1 MAYGW
6 WGRRR
11 RWRRWRTRR
20 RPWRTRRRRRRR
32 APRRFRPRRRV
43 RRRRGRW
50 RRRYRKWRRRR
61 GRRTHRKKIII
72 KQWQP
77 NFIRRCYIIGYL
89 PLIFCGENT
98 TAQNFATHSDD
109 MIAKGPWGGGMT
121 TTKFTLRILYDEFTR
136 FMNFW
141 TVSNEDLDLCRYVG
155 CKLIFFK
162 HPTVDFIVRINTQP
176 PFLDTNLTAAQIHP
190 GIMMLS
196 KKHILI
202 PSLKTRPS
210 RKHRVV
216 VRVGPPR
223 LFQDKWYP
231 QSDLC
236 DTVLLSVFATACD
249 LQYPFG
255 SPLTDNPCVN
265 FQILGHQYKN
275 HLSISSTNDTS
286 NKQHY
291 DDNLFNQTALYNTF
305 QTIAQL
311 KDTGQ
316 TITDH
321 TNQPNMW
328 SKVQNT
334 VALSASGTNAL
345 QSKDTWYKGNT
356 YNENIKTLAEKTRA
370 RFKAATIAALPN
382 YPTIMSTDLYEYHS
396 GIYSSIFLAAG
407 RSYFETTGAY
417 TDVIYNPFTD
427 KGTGNMVWIDYLTKS
442 DSIYTKNKSKCE
454 IFDLPLWAAF
464 TGYAEFCSKFTGDT
478 AIHLTARIVVRC
490 PYTEPM
496 LIDHS
501 DPNRGFVPYSFNFGE
516 GKMPGGSSK
525 VPIRMR
531 AKWYVNMF
539 HQQEFMEAIVESGP
553 FAYKGDIKSAVLSM
567 KYRFHWKWGGN
578 PISKQVVR
586 NPCSNSTSSAGHRG
600 PRSVQAVDPKYV
612 TPEVTWHAW
621 DIRRGLFGKAGIKRM
636 QQESDAL
643 YIPPGPLKRPR
654 RDTNA
659 QDPEEQNESSRFRVQ
674 QRLPWVHSSQETES
688 SQEEIQAEGSVQDQL
703 LLQLREQRVLRLQL
717 QQLATQ
723 VLKVQ
728 AGQGLH
734 PLLSSQA

>member
-1 MAYGW
+1 MAWGF

-11 RWRRWRTRR
+11 RWRRWRARR
-20 RPWRTRRRRRRR
+20 KRWRPRRRRRRR
-32 APRRFRPRRRV
+32 PARRFRARRRV
-43 RRRRGRW
+43 RRRGGRW
-50 RRRYRKWRRRR
+50 RRRYRKWRRGRR
-61 GRRTHRKKIII
+61 RRTHRKKIVI

-98 TAQNFATHSDD
+98 TAQNYATHSDD
-109 MIAKGPWGGGMT
+109 MISKGPYGGGMT
-121 TTKFTLRILYDEFTR
+121 TTKFSLRILYDEFTR

-162 HPTVDFIVRINTQP
+162 HPTVDFIVQINTQP
-176 PFLDTNLTAAQIHP
+176 PFLDTHLTAASIHP

-196 KKHILI
+196 KRHILI

-216 VRVGPPR
+216 VRVGAPR

-236 DTVLLSVFATACD
+236 DTVLLSIFATACD

-265 FQILGHQYKN
+265 FQILGPQYKK
-275 HLSISSTNDTS
+275 HLSISSTMDTV
-286 NKQHY
+286 NKNHY
-291 DDNLFNQTALYNTF
+291 EDNLFNQVALYNTF

-311 KDTGQ
+311 KETGQ
-316 TITDH
+316 TANVTA
-321 TNQPNMW
+321 NWNA
-328 SKVQNT
+328 VQNIT
-334 VALSASGTNAL
+334 PLNSEGSNATE
-345 QSKDTWYKGNT
+345 SRDTWYKGNT
-356 YNENIKTLAEKTRA
+356 YNHKIKELAEITRK
-370 RFKAATIAALPN
+370 RFKAATQAALPN
-382 YPTIMSTDLYEYHS
+382 YPTIMTTDLYEYHS
-396 GIYSSIFLAAG
+396 GIYSSIFLSAG

-417 TDVIYNPFTD
+417 SDIIYNPFTD
-427 KGTGNMVWIDYLTKS
+427 KGTGNIIWIDYLTKE
-442 DSIYTKNKSKCE
+442 DTIFVKNKSKCE
-454 IFDLPLWAAF
+454 ITDMPLWAAC
-464 TGYAEFCSKFTGDT
+464 TGYTEFCAKYTGDS
-478 AIHLTARIVVRC
+478 AIIYNARVLIRC

-501 DPNRGFVPYSFNFGE
+501 DPNKGFVPYSFNFGN
-516 GKMPGGSSK
+516 GKMPGGSSN

-539 HQQEFMEAIVESGP
+539 HQKEVLEALVQSGP
-553 FAYKGDIKSAVLSM
+553 FGYKGDIKSAVLSM

-586 NPCSNSTSSAGHRG
+586 NPCSNSSSSAAHRG

-612 TPEVTWHAW
+612 TPEVTWHSW

-659 QDPEEQNESSRFRVQ
+659 QDPEEQNESSSFRVQ
-674 QRLPWVHSSQETES
+674 QRLPWVHSSQETQS
-688 SQEEIQAEGSVQDQL
+688 SQEETQAQGSVQDQL

-728 AGQGLH
+728 AGHGLH

>member
-1 MAYGW
+1 
-6 WGRRR
+6 
-11 RWRRWRTRR
+11 
-20 RPWRTRRRRRRR
+20 
-32 APRRFRPRRRV
+32 
-43 RRRRGRW
+43 
-50 RRRYRKWRRRR
+50 
-61 GRRTHRKKIII
+61 
-72 KQWQP
+72 
-77 NFIRRCYIIGYL
+77 
-89 PLIFCGENT
+89 
-98 TAQNFATHSDD
+98 
-109 MIAKGPWGGGMT
+109 MT

-196 KKHILI
+196 KRHILI

-265 FQILGHQYKN
+265 FQILGPQYKN
-275 HLSISSTNDTS
+275 HLSISTLKDSENEL
-286 NKQHY
+286 HY
-291 DDNLFNQTALYNTF
+291 NNNLFNKVELYNTF

-311 KDTGQ
+311 KDTGM
-316 TITDH
+316 TEKD
-321 TNQPNMW
+321 NDRYGWN
-328 SKVQNT
+328 KVQNT
-334 VALSASGTNAL
+334 TPLCLDGTNATT
-345 QSKDTWYKGNT
+345 SKDTWYKGNT
-356 YNENIKTLAEKTRA
+356 YNNNITELAKMTRT
-370 RFKAATIAALPN
+370 RFQKATQSALPQ
-382 YPTIMSTDLYEYHS
+382 YATLMPTALYEYHS

-407 RSYFETTGAY
+407 RSYFETPGAY

-427 KGTGNMVWIDYLTKS
+427 KGTGNMVWIDYLTKENS
-442 DSIYTKNKSKCE
+442 TYEKNKSKCE
-454 IFDLPLWAAF
+454 IFDIPLWSAF
-464 TGYAEFCSKFTGDT
+464 TGYAEFCAKYTGDT
-478 AIHLTARIVVRC
+478 AVQYNTRVVVRC

-496 LIDHS
+496 LIEHS

-586 NPCSNSTSSAGHRG
+586 NPCSNSSTSAAHRG
-600 PRSVQAVDPKYV
+600 PRSVQVVDPKYV

-621 DIRRGLFGKAGIKRM
+621 DIKRGLFGKAGIKRM

-643 YIPPGPLKRPR
+643 YIPTGPLKRPR

-659 QDPEEQNESSRFRVQ
+659 QDPEEQNESSTFRVQ
-674 QRLPWVHSSQETES
+674 QRLPWVHSSQETQS
-688 SQEEIQAEGSVQDQL
+688 SQEEMQAEGTVQEQL
-703 LLQLREQRVLRLQL
+703 LLQLREQRVLRFQL

-728 AGQGLH
+728 AGQELH
-734 PLLSSQA
+734 PLLFSQA

>member
-1 MAYGW
+1 MAWGF

-11 RWRRWRTRR
+11 RWRRWRARR
-20 RPWRTRRRRRRR
+20 RRWRPRRRRRRR
-32 APRRFRPRRRV
+32 PARRFRARRRV
-43 RRRRGRW
+43 RRRGGRW
-50 RRRYRKWRRRR
+50 RRRYRKWRRGRR
-61 GRRTHRKKIII
+61 RRTHRKKIVI

-77 NFIRRCYIIGYL
+77 NYIRRCYIIGYL

-98 TAQNFATHSDD
+98 TAQNYATHSDD
-109 MIAKGPWGGGMT
+109 MISKGPYGGGMT
-121 TTKFTLRILYDEFTR
+121 TTKFSLRILYDEFTR

-162 HPTVDFIVRINTQP
+162 HPTVDFIVQINTQP
-176 PFLDTNLTAAQIHP
+176 PFLDTHLTAASIHP

-196 KKHILI
+196 KRHILI

-216 VRVGPPR
+216 VKVGAPR

-236 DTVLLSVFATACD
+236 DTVLLSIFATACD

-265 FQILGHQYKN
+265 FQILGPQYKK
-275 HLSISSTNDTS
+275 HLSISSTMDSS
-286 NKQHY
+286 NKTHY
-291 DDNLFNQTALYNTF
+291 ENNLFNQTSLYNTF

-311 KDTGQ
+311 KETGQ
-316 TITDH
+316 IEPQNTQWGW
-321 TNQPNMW
+321 NA
-328 SKVQNT
+328 VQNST
-334 VALSASGTNAL
+334 TLTLQGSNATE
-345 QSKDTWYKGNT
+345 SRDTWYKGNT
-356 YNENIKTLAEKTRA
+356 YTNHIKTLAQKTRE
-370 RFKAATIAALPN
+370 RFKAATQNALPN

-396 GIYSSIFLAAG
+396 GIYSSIFLSAG

-417 TDVIYNPFTD
+417 SDIIYNPFTD
-427 KGTGNMVWIDYLTKS
+427 KGTGNIIWIDYLTKE
-442 DSIYTKNKSKCE
+442 DTIFVKNKSKCE
-454 IFDLPLWAAF
+454 IMDMPLWAAC
-464 TGYAEFCSKFTGDT
+464 TGYTEFCAKYTGDS
-478 AIHLTARIVVRC
+478 AIIYNARVLIRC

-501 DPNRGFVPYSFNFGE
+501 DPNKGFVPYSFNFGN
-516 GKMPGGSSK
+516 GKMPGGSSN

-531 AKWYVNMF
+531 AKWYVNIF
-539 HQQEFMEAIVESGP
+539 HQKEVLEALVQSGP
-553 FAYKGDIKSAVLSM
+553 FGYKGDIKSAVLSM

-586 NPCSNSTSSAGHRG
+586 NPCSNSASSAAHRG

-612 TPEVTWHAW
+612 TPEVTWHSW

-654 RDTNA
+654 RDTNTEN
-659 QDPEEQNESSRFRVQ
+659 PEEQNESSGFRVQ
-674 QRLPWVHSSQETES
+674 QRLPWVHSSQETQS
-688 SQEEIQAEGSVQDQL
+688 SQEETEAQGSVQDQL

-728 AGQGLH
+728 AGHGLH

>member
-1 MAYGW
+1 MAWGF

-20 RPWRTRRRRRRR
+20 RRWRPRRRRRRR
-32 APRRFRPRRRV
+32 PARRFRTRRRV
-43 RRRRGRW
+43 RRRGGRW
-50 RRRYRKWRRRR
+50 RRRYRKWRRGRR
-61 GRRTHRKKIII
+61 RRTHRKKIVI

-98 TAQNFATHSDD
+98 SAQNYATHSDD
-109 MIAKGPWGGGMT
+109 MISKGPYGGGMT

-162 HPTVDFIVRINTQP
+162 HPTVDFIVQINTQP
-176 PFLDTNLTAAQIHP
+176 PFLDTHLTAASIHP

-196 KKHILI
+196 KRRILI

-216 VRVGPPR
+216 VRVGAPR

-236 DTVLLSVFATACD
+236 DTVLLSIFATACD

-265 FQILGHQYKN
+265 FQILGPQYKK
-275 HLSISSTNDTS
+275 HLSISSTMD
-286 NKQHY
+286 
-291 DDNLFNQTALYNTF
+291 TF

-311 KDTGQ
+311 KETGQ
-316 TITDH
+316 LAHITPSW
-321 TNQPNMW
+321 T
-328 SKVQNT
+328 SVQNT
-334 VALSASGTNAL
+334 TQLSEDGTNATR
-345 QSKDTWYKGNT
+345 SRDTWYKGNT
-356 YNENIKTLAEKTRA
+356 YNSNISELAEKTRK
-370 RFKAATIAALPN
+370 RFQAATKAALPQ

-396 GIYSSIFLAAG
+396 GIYSSIYLSAG

-417 TDVIYNPFTD
+417 SDIVYNPLTD
-427 KGTGNMVWIDYLTKS
+427 KGTGNIIWIDYLTKE
-442 DSIYTKNKSKCE
+442 DTIFVKNKSKCE
-454 IFDLPLWAAF
+454 IMDMPLWAAC
-464 TGYAEFCSKFTGDT
+464 TGYTEFCAKYTGDS
-478 AIHLTARIVVRC
+478 AIIYNARVLIRC

-501 DPNRGFVPYSFNFGE
+501 DPNKGFVPYSFNFGN
-516 GKMPGGSSK
+516 GKMPGGSSN

-531 AKWYVNMF
+531 AKWYVNIF
-539 HQQEFMEAIVESGP
+539 HQKEVLESIVQSGP
-553 FAYKGDIKSAVLSM
+553 FGYRGDIKSAVLAM

-586 NPCSNSTSSAGHRG
+586 NPCSNSSSSAAHRG

-612 TPEVTWHAW
+612 TPEVTWHSW

-659 QDPEEQNESSRFRVQ
+659 QDPEEQNESSGFRVQ
-674 QRLPWVHSSQETES
+674 QRLPWIHSSQETQS
-688 SQEEIQAEGSVQDQL
+688 SQEDTEAQGSVQDQL

-728 AGQGLH
+728 AGHSLH

>member
-1 MAYGW
+1 MAWGF

-11 RWRRWRTRR
+11 RWRRWRARR
-20 RPWRTRRRRRRR
+20 RRWRPRRRRRRR
-32 APRRFRPRRRV
+32 PARRFRARRRV
-43 RRRRGRW
+43 RRRGGRW
-50 RRRYRKWRRRR
+50 RRRYRKWRRGRR
-61 GRRTHRKKIII
+61 RRTHRKKIVI

-98 TAQNFATHSDD
+98 TAQNYATHSDD
-109 MIAKGPWGGGMT
+109 MISKGPYGGGMT

-141 TVSNEDLDLCRYVG
+141 TVSNDDLDLCRYVG

-162 HPTVDFIVRINTQP
+162 HPTVDFIVQINTQP
-176 PFLDTNLTAAQIHP
+176 PFLDTHLTAASIHP

-196 KKHILI
+196 KRHILI

-216 VRVGPPR
+216 VRVGAPR

-236 DTVLLSVFATACD
+236 DTVLLSIFATACD

-265 FQILGHQYKN
+265 FQILGPQYKK
-275 HLSISSTNDTS
+275 HLSISSTMDST
-286 NKQHY
+286 NKNHY
-291 DDNLFNQTALYNTF
+291 DQHLFNQTALYNTF

-316 TITDH
+316 LS
-321 TNQPNMW
+321 PNDNTYGW
-328 SKVQNT
+328 NNVQNT
-334 VALSASGTNAL
+334 TQLSIDGTNSTA
-345 QSKDTWYKGNT
+345 SRDTWYKGNT
-356 YNENIKTLAEKTRA
+356 YNSKIQQLAEKTRQ
-370 RFKAATIAALPN
+370 RFKAATQAALPN

-396 GIYSSIFLAAG
+396 GIYSSIFLSAG

-417 TDVIYNPFTD
+417 SDIIYNPFTD
-427 KGTGNMVWIDYLTKS
+427 KGTGNIIWIDYLTKE
-442 DSIYTKNKSKCE
+442 DTIFVKNKSKCE
-454 IFDLPLWAAF
+454 IMDMPLWAAC
-464 TGYAEFCSKFTGDT
+464 TGYTEFCAKYTGDS
-478 AIHLTARIVVRC
+478 AIIYNARVLIRC

-501 DPNRGFVPYSFNFGE
+501 DPNKGFVPYSFNFGN
-516 GKMPGGSSK
+516 GKMPGGSSN

-531 AKWYVNMF
+531 AKWYVNIF
-539 HQQEFMEAIVESGP
+539 HQKEVLEALVQSGP
-553 FAYKGDIKSAVLSM
+553 FGYKGDIKSAVLSM

-586 NPCSNSTSSAGHRG
+586 NPCSNPSSSAAHRG

-612 TPEVTWHAW
+612 TPEVTWHSW

-643 YIPPGPLKRPR
+643 YVPPGPLKRPR

-659 QDPEEQNESSRFRVQ
+659 QDPEEQNESSGFRVQ
-674 QRLPWVHSSQETES
+674 QRLPWVHSSQETQS
-688 SQEEIQAEGSVQDQL
+688 SQEETQAQGSVQDQL
-703 LLQLREQRVLRLQL
+703 LLQLREQRILRLQL

-728 AGQGLH
+728 AGHGLH

>member
-1 MAYGW
+1 M
-6 WGRRR
+6 
-11 RWRRWRTRR
+11 
-20 RPWRTRRRRRRR
+20 P
-32 APRRFRPRRRV
+32 
-43 RRRRGRW
+43 
-50 RRRYRKWRRRR
+50 
-61 GRRTHRKKIII
+61 I
-72 KQWQP
+72 
-77 NFIRRCYIIGYL
+77 
-89 PLIFCGENT
+89 IFCGENT
-98 TAQNFATHSDD
+98 SAQNFATHSDD
-109 MIAKGPWGGGMT
+109 MISRGPWGGGMT

-162 HPTVDFIVRINTQP
+162 HPTVDFIVQINTQP
-176 PFLDTNLTAAQIHP
+176 PFLDTSLTAAMIHP
-190 GIMMLS
+190 GIMMLN
-196 KKHILI
+196 KRHILI

-236 DTVLLSVFATACD
+236 DTVLLSIFATACD

-265 FQILGHQYKN
+265 FQILGPQYKK
-275 HLSISSTNDTS
+275 HLSISTLKDSENLR
-286 NKQHY
+286 HY
-291 DDNLFNQTALYNTF
+291 EENLFNKVELYNTF

-311 KDTGQ
+311 KDTGMIEKDNEQ
-316 TITDH
+316 YGW
-321 TNQPNMW
+321 N
-328 SKVQNT
+328 KVQNT
-334 VALSASGTNAL
+334 ELLNIEGHNATT
-345 QSKDTWYKGNT
+345 SKDTWYKGNT
-356 YNENIKTLAEKTRA
+356 YNDKIVTLAEKTRN
-370 RFKAATIAALPN
+370 RFQKATQKALPQ
-382 YPTIMSTDLYEYHS
+382 YATLMPTALYEYHS

-407 RSYFETTGAY
+407 RSYFETPGAY

-427 KGTGNMVWIDYLTKS
+427 KGTGNMVWIDYLTKE
-442 DSIYTKNKSKCE
+442 DTIYTKNKSKCE
-454 IFDLPLWAAF
+454 IFDLPLWAAL
-464 TGYAEFCSKFTGDT
+464 TGYSEFCSKYTGDS
-478 AIHLTARIVVRC
+478 AIQYNARVLVRC
-490 PYTEPM
+490 PYCEPM

-501 DPNRGFVPYSFNFGE
+501 DPNKGFVPYSFNFGE

-539 HQQEFMEAIVESGP
+539 HQQEWMEAMVESGP
-553 FAYKGDIKSAVLSM
+553 FAYKGDIKSAVLSV

-586 NPCSNSTSSAGHRG
+586 NPCSNSSSSAAHRG

-621 DIRRGLFGKAGIKRM
+621 DIKRGIFGKAGIKRM

-643 YIPPGPLKRPR
+643 YIPSGAIKRPR

-659 QDPEEQNESSRFRVQ
+659 QDQEEQNESSAFTVQ
-674 QRLPWVHSSQETES
+674 HRLPWIQSSQETQS
-688 SQEEIQAEGSVQDQL
+688 SQEETPAEGSVQEQL
-703 LLQLREQRVLRLQL
+703 LQQLREQRVLRQQL
-717 QQLATQ
+717 QHLACQ

-728 AGQGLH
+728 AGQGIH
-734 PLLSSQA
+734 PLLFSQA

>member
-1 MAYGW
+1 
-6 WGRRR
+6 
-11 RWRRWRTRR
+11 
-20 RPWRTRRRRRRR
+20 
-32 APRRFRPRRRV
+32 
-43 RRRRGRW
+43 
-50 RRRYRKWRRRR
+50 
-61 GRRTHRKKIII
+61 
-72 KQWQP
+72 
-77 NFIRRCYIIGYL
+77 
-89 PLIFCGENT
+89 
-98 TAQNFATHSDD
+98 
-109 MIAKGPWGGGMT
+109 MISKGPYGGGMT
-121 TTKFTLRILYDEFTR
+121 TTKMSLRILYDEFTR

-155 CKLIFFK
+155 AKLIFFK
-162 HPTVDFIVRINTQP
+162 HPTVDFIVQINTQP
-176 PFLDTNLTAAQIHP
+176 PFLDTHLTAASIHP

-196 KKHILI
+196 KRRILI

-236 DTVLLSVFATACD
+236 DTVLLSIFATACD

-265 FQILGHQYKN
+265 FQILGPQYKK
-275 HLSISSTNDTS
+275 HLSISSTMDEA

-291 DDNLFNQTALYNTF
+291 EANLFNQTSLYNTF

-311 KDTGQ
+311 KETGQ
-316 TITDH
+316 TTSMSP
-321 TNQPNMW
+321 TWNA
-328 SKVQNT
+328 VQNT
-334 VALSASGTNAL
+334 TTLNNLGNNATE
-345 QSKDTWYKGNT
+345 SRDTWYKGNT
-356 YNENIKTLAEKTRA
+356 YNSSISQLAKKTRE
-370 RFKAATIAALPN
+370 RFKTATMVALPN

-396 GIYSSIFLAAG
+396 GIYSSIFLSAG

-417 TDVIYNPFTD
+417 SDIIYNPFTD
-427 KGTGNMVWIDYLTKS
+427 KGTGNIIWIDYLTKE
-442 DSIYTKNKSKCE
+442 DTIFVKNKSKCE
-454 IFDLPLWAAF
+454 IMDMPLWAAC
-464 TGYAEFCSKFTGDT
+464 TGYTEFCAKYTGDS
-478 AIHLTARIVVRC
+478 AIIYNARILIRC

-501 DPNRGFVPYSFNFGE
+501 DPNKGFVPYSFNFGN
-516 GKMPGGSSK
+516 GKMPGGSSN

-539 HQQEFMEAIVESGP
+539 HQKEVLETIVQSGP
-553 FAYKGDIKSAVLSM
+553 FGYKGDIKSAVLSM

-586 NPCSNSTSSAGHRG
+586 NPCSDSSSSAAHRG

-612 TPEVTWHAW
+612 TPQVTWHSW

-643 YIPPGPLKRPR
+643 YLPPGPLKRPR
-654 RDTNA
+654 RDTNI
-659 QDPEEQNESSRFRVQ
+659 QDPEEQNESSGFRVQ
-674 QRLPWVHSSQETES
+674 QRLPWVHSSQETQS
-688 SQEEIQAEGSVQDQL
+688 SQEETQAQGSVQEQL
-703 LLQLREQRVLRLQL
+703 LLQLREQRVLRVQL

>member
-1 MAYGW
+1 MAWGF

-11 RWRRWRTRR
+11 RWRRWRARR
-20 RPWRTRRRRRRR
+20 RRWRPRRRRRRR
-32 APRRFRPRRRV
+32 PARRFRARRRV
-43 RRRRGRW
+43 RRRGGRW
-50 RRRYRKWRRRR
+50 RRRYRKWRRGRR
-61 GRRTHRKKIII
+61 RRTHKKKIII

-98 TAQNFATHSDD
+98 TAQNYATHSDD
-109 MIAKGPWGGGMT
+109 MISKGPYGGGMT
-121 TTKFTLRILYDEFTR
+121 TTKLTLRILYDEFTR

-162 HPTVDFIVRINTQP
+162 HPTVDFIVQINTQP
-176 PFLDTNLTAAQIHP
+176 PFLDTHLTAASIHP

-196 KKHILI
+196 KRRILI

-216 VRVGPPR
+216 VRVGAPR

-236 DTVLLSVFATACD
+236 DTVLLSIFATACD

-255 SPLTDNPCVN
+255 SPLTDNPCVS
-265 FQILGHQYKN
+265 FQILGPQYKK
-275 HLSISSTNDTS
+275 HLSISSTMDEN
-286 NKQHY
+286 NEQHY
-291 DDNLFNQTALYNTF
+291 NDNLFNKTELYNTF

-311 KDTGQ
+311 KETGQ
-316 TITDH
+316 LANIS
-321 TNQPNMW
+321 PNW
-328 SKVQNT
+328 NNVQNST
-334 VALSASGTNAL
+334 VLNKQGDNAP

-356 YNENIKTLAEKTRA
+356 YNSQICALAKHTRE
-370 RFKAATIAALPN
+370 RFKAATKGALPN

-396 GIYSSIFLAAG
+396 GIYSSIFLSAG

-417 TDVIYNPFTD
+417 SDIIYNPFTD
-427 KGTGNMVWIDYLTKS
+427 KGTGNIIWIDYLTKE
-442 DSIYTKNKSKCE
+442 DTIFVKNKSKCE
-454 IFDLPLWAAF
+454 IMDMPLWAAC
-464 TGYAEFCSKFTGDT
+464 TGYTEFCAKYTGDS
-478 AIHLTARIVVRC
+478 AIIYNARVLIRC

-496 LIDHS
+496 LVDHS
-501 DPNRGFVPYSFNFGE
+501 DPNIGFVPYSFNFGN
-516 GKMPGGSSK
+516 GKMPGGSSN

-531 AKWYVNMF
+531 AKWYVNIF
-539 HQQEFMEAIVESGP
+539 HQKEVLESIVQSGP
-553 FAYKGDIKSAVLSM
+553 FGYRGDIKSAVLAM

-586 NPCSNSTSSAGHRG
+586 NPCSNSSSSAAHRG
-600 PRSVQAVDPKYV
+600 PRSVQAVDPKYN
-612 TPEVTWHAW
+612 TPEVTWHSW

-659 QDPEEQNESSRFRVQ
+659 QDPQEQNESSGFRVQ
-674 QRLPWVHSSQETES
+674 QRLPWIHSSQETQS
-688 SQEEIQAEGSVQDQL
+688 SEEETQAQGSVQDQL

-728 AGQGLH
+728 AGHGLH

>member
-1 MAYGW
+1 
-6 WGRRR
+6 
-11 RWRRWRTRR
+11 
-20 RPWRTRRRRRRR
+20 
-32 APRRFRPRRRV
+32 
-43 RRRRGRW
+43 
-50 RRRYRKWRRRR
+50 
-61 GRRTHRKKIII
+61 
-72 KQWQP
+72 
-77 NFIRRCYIIGYL
+77 
-89 PLIFCGENT
+89 
-98 TAQNFATHSDD
+98 
-109 MIAKGPWGGGMT
+109 MISKGPYGGGMT

-162 HPTVDFIVRINTQP
+162 HPTVDFIVQINTQP
-176 PFLDTNLTAAQIHP
+176 PFLDTHLTAASIHP

-196 KKHILI
+196 KRHILI

-216 VRVGPPR
+216 VRVGAPR

-236 DTVLLSVFATACD
+236 DTVLLSIFATACD

-265 FQILGHQYKN
+265 FQILGPQYKK
-275 HLSISSTNDTS
+275 HLSISSTMDTT
-286 NKQHY
+286 NKAHY
-291 DDNLFNQTALYNTF
+291 DQNLFNQTALYNTF

-311 KDTGQ
+311 KETGQ
-316 TITDH
+316 IEPQNSEWGWTT
-321 TNQPNMW
+321 
-328 SKVQNT
+328 VQNST
-334 VALSASGTNAL
+334 QLSIDGNNAL
-345 QSKDTWYKGNT
+345 DSRDTWYKGNT
-356 YNENIKTLAEKTRA
+356 YKNNISKLAEKTRK
-370 RFKAATIAALPN
+370 RFKAATQTALPN

-396 GIYSSIFLAAG
+396 GIYSSIFLSAG

-417 TDVIYNPFTD
+417 SDIIYNPFTD
-427 KGTGNMVWIDYLTKS
+427 KGTGNIIWIDYLTKE
-442 DSIYTKNKSKCE
+442 DTIFVKNKSKCE
-454 IFDLPLWAAF
+454 IMDMPLWAAC
-464 TGYAEFCSKFTGDT
+464 TGYTEFCAKYTGDS
-478 AIHLTARIVVRC
+478 AIIYNARVLIRC

-501 DPNRGFVPYSFNFGE
+501 DPNKGFVPYSFNFGN
-516 GKMPGGSSK
+516 GKMPGGSSN

-531 AKWYVNMF
+531 AKWYVNIF
-539 HQQEFMEAIVESGP
+539 HQKEVLEALVQSGP
-553 FAYKGDIKSAVLSM
+553 FGYRGDIKSAVLSM

-586 NPCSNSTSSAGHRG
+586 NPCSNSSSSAAHRG

-612 TPEVTWHAW
+612 TPEVTWHSW

-659 QDPEEQNESSRFRVQ
+659 QDPEEQNESSGFRVQ
-674 QRLPWVHSSQETES
+674 QRLPWVHSSQETQS
-688 SQEEIQAEGSVQDQL
+688 SQEETQAQGSVQDQL
-703 LLQLREQRVLRLQL
+703 LLQLREQRVLRFQL

-728 AGQGLH
+728 AGHGLH

>member
-1 MAYGW
+1 
-6 WGRRR
+6 
-11 RWRRWRTRR
+11 
-20 RPWRTRRRRRRR
+20 
-32 APRRFRPRRRV
+32 
-43 RRRRGRW
+43 
-50 RRRYRKWRRRR
+50 
-61 GRRTHRKKIII
+61 
-72 KQWQP
+72 
-77 NFIRRCYIIGYL
+77 
-89 PLIFCGENT
+89 
-98 TAQNFATHSDD
+98 
-109 MIAKGPWGGGMT
+109 MISKGPYGGGMT

-155 CKLIFFK
+155 AKLIFFK
-162 HPTVDFIVRINTQP
+162 HPTVDFIVQINTQP
-176 PFLDTNLTAAQIHP
+176 PFLDTHLTAASIHP

-196 KKHILI
+196 KRRILI

-236 DTVLLSVFATACD
+236 DTVLLSIFATACD

-255 SPLTDNPCVN
+255 SPLTENPCVN
-265 FQILGHQYKN
+265 FQILGPQYKK
-275 HLSISSTNDTS
+275 HLSISSTMDQT
-286 NKQHY
+286 NKNHY
-291 DDNLFNQTALYNTF
+291 EENLFNKTELYNTF

-311 KDTGQ
+311 KETGQ
-316 TITDH
+316 SSSISPT
-321 TNQPNMW
+321 W
-328 SKVQNT
+328 SDVQNT
-334 VALSASGTNAL
+334 TPLDITGKNAT
-345 QSKDTWYKGNT
+345 QSRDTWYKGNT
-356 YNENIKTLAEKTRA
+356 YKNDIKQLAAKTRQ
-370 RFKAATIAALPN
+370 RFQEATKAALPN

-396 GIYSSIFLAAG
+396 GIYSSIFLSAG

-417 TDVIYNPFTD
+417 SDIIYNPFTD
-427 KGTGNMVWIDYLTKS
+427 KGTGNIIWIDYLTKE
-442 DSIYTKNKSKCE
+442 DTIFVKNKSKCE
-454 IFDLPLWAAF
+454 IQDMPLWAAC
-464 TGYAEFCSKFTGDT
+464 TGYTEFCAKYTGDS
-478 AIHLTARIVVRC
+478 AIIYNARILIRC

-501 DPNRGFVPYSFNFGE
+501 DPNKGFVPYSFNFGN
-516 GKMPGGSSK
+516 GKMPGGSSN

-531 AKWYVNMF
+531 AKWYVNIF
-539 HQQEFMEAIVESGP
+539 HQKEVLEAIVQSGP
-553 FAYKGDIKSAVLSM
+553 FGYKGDIKSAVLSM

-586 NPCSNSTSSAGHRG
+586 NPCSNSSSSAAHRG

-612 TPEVTWHAW
+612 TPEVTWHSW

-643 YIPPGPLKRPR
+643 YIPTGPLKRPR

-659 QDPEEQNESSRFRVQ
+659 QDPEEQNENSGFRVQ
-674 QRLPWVHSSQETES
+674 QRLPWVHSSQETQS
-688 SQEEIQAEGSVQDQL
+688 SQEEMQTEGTVQEQL
-703 LLQLREQRVLRLQL
+703 LLQLREQRVLRFQL
-717 QQLATQ
+717 QQLASQ

>member
-1 MAYGW
+1 M
-6 WGRRR
+6 
-11 RWRRWRTRR
+11 
-20 RPWRTRRRRRRR
+20 
-32 APRRFRPRRRV
+32 
-43 RRRRGRW
+43 
-50 RRRYRKWRRRR
+50 
-61 GRRTHRKKIII
+61 
-72 KQWQP
+72 
-77 NFIRRCYIIGYL
+77 

-98 TAQNFATHSDD
+98 TSQNFATHSDD
-109 MIAKGPWGGGMT
+109 MIARGPWGGGMT

-236 DTVLLSVFATACD
+236 DTVLLSIFATACD
-249 LQYPFG
+249 LQYPFC
-255 SPLTDNPCVN
+255 SPLTENPCVN
-265 FQILGHQYKN
+265 FQILGPQYKD
-275 HLSISSTNDTS
+275 HLSISTLKDSENS
-286 NKQHY
+286 IHY
-291 DDNLFNQTALYNTF
+291 DKHLFNQVSLYNTF

-311 KDTGQ
+311 KETGQ
-316 TITDH
+316 CTTDS
-321 TNQPNMW
+321 PNSNFW
-328 SKVQNT
+328 TKVQNNT
-334 VALSASGTNAL
+334 TLLPDGSNAT
-345 QSKDTWYKGNT
+345 SSRDTWYKGNT
-356 YNENIKTLAEKTRA
+356 YNNNITDLAKKTRE
-370 RFKAATIAALPN
+370 RFQKATQNAIPQYTTLM
-382 YPTIMSTDLYEYHS
+382 PTALYEYHS

-407 RSYFETTGAY
+407 RSYFETPGAY

-427 KGTGNMVWIDYLTKS
+427 KGTGNMVWIDYLTKQ
-442 DSIYTKNKSKCE
+442 DSVYEKNKSKCE
-454 IFDLPLWAAF
+454 IFDIPLWAVF

-478 AIHLTARIVVRC
+478 AVQYNTRVVVRC

-496 LIDHS
+496 LLDHS
-501 DPNRGFVPYSFNFGE
+501 DSNRGFVPYSFNFGE

-539 HQQEFMEAIVESGP
+539 HQQEFMEAIVQSGP
-553 FAYKGDIKSAVLSM
+553 FAYRGDIKSAVLAI
-567 KYRFHWKWGGN
+567 KYKFHWKWGGN

-586 NPCSNSTSSAGHRG
+586 NPCSSSSTSAGHRK
-600 PRSVQAVDPKYV
+600 PRSVQVIDPKYV
-612 TPEVTWHAW
+612 TPEVTWHSW
-621 DIRRGLFGKAGIKRM
+621 DIRRGMFGKAGIKRM

-643 YIPPGPLKRPR
+643 YIPAGPIKRPR

-659 QDPEEQNESSRFRVQ
+659 QDPEEQNESSGFTVQ
-674 QRLPWVHSSQETES
+674 QRLPWVHSSQETQS
-688 SQEEIQAEGSVQDQL
+688 SQEEMQTEGTVQEQL
-703 LLQLREQRVLRLQL
+703 LVQLREQRVLRFQL
-717 QQLATQ
+717 QQLASQ

>member
-1 MAYGW
+1 M
-6 WGRRR
+6 
-11 RWRRWRTRR
+11 
-20 RPWRTRRRRRRR
+20 
-32 APRRFRPRRRV
+32 
-43 RRRRGRW
+43 
-50 RRRYRKWRRRR
+50 
-61 GRRTHRKKIII
+61 I

-98 TAQNFATHSDD
+98 TAQNYATHSDD
-109 MIAKGPWGGGMT
+109 MISKGPYGGGMT

-162 HPTVDFIVRINTQP
+162 HPTVDFIVQINTQP
-176 PFLDTNLTAAQIHP
+176 PFLDTHLTAASIHP

-196 KKHILI
+196 KRHILI

-216 VRVGPPR
+216 VRVGAPR

-236 DTVLLSVFATACD
+236 DTVLLSIFATACD

-265 FQILGHQYKN
+265 FQILGPQYKK
-275 HLSISSTNDTS
+275 HLSISSTMDAS
-286 NKQHY
+286 NKTHY
-291 DDNLFNQTALYNTF
+291 ENNLFNKTELYNTF

-311 KDTGQ
+311 KETGQ
-316 TITDH
+316 TS
-321 TNQPNMW
+321 NMIPSW
-328 SKVQNT
+328 NDVQNT
-334 VALSASGTNAL
+334 TPLTCEGNNATS
-345 QSKDTWYKGNT
+345 SKDTWYKGNT
-356 YNENIKTLAEKTRA
+356 YKPQIKNLAEKTRQ
-370 RFKAATIAALPN
+370 RFKAATEAALPN
-382 YPTIMSTDLYEYHS
+382 YPTIISTDLYEYHS
-396 GIYSSIFLAAG
+396 GIYSSIFLSAG

-417 TDVIYNPFTD
+417 SDIIYNPFTD
-427 KGTGNMVWIDYLTKS
+427 KGTGNIIWIDYLTKE
-442 DSIYTKNKSKCE
+442 DTIFVKNKSKCE
-454 IFDLPLWAAF
+454 IMDMPLWAAC
-464 TGYAEFCSKFTGDT
+464 TGYTEFCAKYTGDS
-478 AIHLTARIVVRC
+478 AIIYNTRVLIRC

-501 DPNRGFVPYSFNFGE
+501 DPNKGFVPYSFNFGN
-516 GKMPGGSSK
+516 GKMPGGSSN

-531 AKWYVNMF
+531 AKWYVNIF
-539 HQQEFMEAIVESGP
+539 HQKEVLEAIVQSGP
-553 FAYKGDIKSAVLSM
+553 FGYKGDIKSAVLSM

-586 NPCSNSTSSAGHRG
+586 NPCSNSSSSAAHRG
-600 PRSVQAVDPKYV
+600 PRSVQAVDPKYN
-612 TPEVTWHAW
+612 TPEVTWHSW

-659 QDPEEQNESSRFRVQ
+659 QDPEEQNESSDFRVQ
-674 QRLPWVHSSQETES
+674 QRLPWVHSSQETQS
-688 SQEEIQAEGSVQDQL
+688 SQEETQAEGSVQDQL
-703 LLQLREQRVLRLQL
+703 LHQLREQRVLRLQL

-728 AGQGLH
+728 AGHGIH

>member
-1 MAYGW
+1 MAWGF

-11 RWRRWRTRR
+11 RWRRWRARR
-20 RPWRTRRRRRRR
+20 RRWRPRRRRRRR
-32 APRRFRPRRRV
+32 PARRFRARRRV
-43 RRRRGRW
+43 RRRGGRW
-50 RRRYRKWRRRR
+50 RRRYRKWRRGRR
-61 GRRTHRKKIII
+61 RRTHRKKIVI

-98 TAQNFATHSDD
+98 TAQNYATHSDD
-109 MIAKGPWGGGMT
+109 MISKGPYGGGMT
-121 TTKFTLRILYDEFTR
+121 TTKFTLRILYDEYTR

-162 HPTVDFIVRINTQP
+162 HPTVDFIVQINTQP
-176 PFLDTNLTAAQIHP
+176 PFLDTHLTAASIHP

-196 KKHILI
+196 KRHILI

-216 VRVGPPR
+216 VRVGAPR

-236 DTVLLSVFATACD
+236 DTVLLSIFATACD

-265 FQILGHQYKN
+265 FQILGPQYKK
-275 HLSISSTNDTS
+275 HLSISSTMDNT

-291 DDNLFNQTALYNTF
+291 ETHLFNQIALYNTF

-311 KDTGQ
+311 KETGQ
-316 TITDH
+316 TTGINPSWND
-321 TNQPNMW
+321 
-328 SKVQNT
+328 VQNT
-334 VALSASGTNAL
+334 TALNNEGTNATE
-345 QSKDTWYKGNT
+345 SRDTWYKGNT
-356 YNENIKTLAEKTRA
+356 YKDTITTLAQKTRE
-370 RFKAATIAALPN
+370 RFKAATQAALPN

-396 GIYSSIFLAAG
+396 GIYSSIFLSAG

-417 TDVIYNPFTD
+417 SDIIYNPFTD
-427 KGTGNMVWIDYLTKS
+427 KGTGNIIWIDYLTKE
-442 DSIYTKNKSKCE
+442 DTIFTKNKSKCE
-454 IFDLPLWAAF
+454 IMDMPLWAAC
-464 TGYAEFCSKFTGDT
+464 TGYTEFCAKYTGDS
-478 AIHLTARIVVRC
+478 AIIYNARVLIRC

-501 DPNRGFVPYSFNFGE
+501 EPNKGFVPYSFNFGN
-516 GKMPGGSSK
+516 GKMPGGSSN

-531 AKWYVNMF
+531 AKWYVNIF
-539 HQQEFMEAIVESGP
+539 HQKEVLEALVQSGP
-553 FAYKGDIKSAVLSM
+553 FGYKGDIKSAVLSM

-586 NPCSNSTSSAGHRG
+586 NPCSNSSSSAAHRG

-612 TPEVTWHAW
+612 TPEVTWHSW

-643 YIPPGPLKRPR
+643 YISSGPLKRPR

-659 QDPEEQNESSRFRVQ
+659 QDPEEQNESSGFRVQ
-674 QRLPWVHSSQETES
+674 QRLPWVHSSQETQS
-688 SQEEIQAEGSVQDQL
+688 SQEETEAQGSVQDQL

-728 AGQGLH
+728 AGHGLH

>member
-1 MAYGW
+1 
-6 WGRRR
+6 
-11 RWRRWRTRR
+11 
-20 RPWRTRRRRRRR
+20 
-32 APRRFRPRRRV
+32 
-43 RRRRGRW
+43 
-50 RRRYRKWRRRR
+50 
-61 GRRTHRKKIII
+61 
-72 KQWQP
+72 
-77 NFIRRCYIIGYL
+77 
-89 PLIFCGENT
+89 
-98 TAQNFATHSDD
+98 
-109 MIAKGPWGGGMT
+109 MT

-155 CKLIFFK
+155 AKLIFFK
-162 HPTVDFIVRINTQP
+162 HPTVDFIVQINTQP
-176 PFLDTNLTAAQIHP
+176 PFLDTHLTAASIHP

-236 DTVLLSVFATACD
+236 DTVLLSIFATACD

-255 SPLTDNPCVN
+255 SPLTENPCVN
-265 FQILGHQYKN
+265 FQILGPQYKK
-275 HLSISSTNDTS
+275 HLSISSTMDDT
-286 NKQHY
+286 NKDHY
-291 DDNLFNQTALYNTF
+291 KNNLFNQTALYNTF

-311 KDTGQ
+311 KETGQ
-316 TITDH
+316 TVGISPTW
-321 TNQPNMW
+321 NE
-328 SKVQNT
+328 VQNST
-334 VALSASGTNAL
+334 ALSNNGTNATE
-345 QSKDTWYKGNT
+345 SKDTWYKGNT
-356 YNENIKTLAEKTRA
+356 YKSKISELAQKTRE
-370 RFKAATIAALPN
+370 RFKAATLAALPN
-382 YPTIMSTDLYEYHS
+382 YPTLMSTDLYEYHS
-396 GIYSSIFLAAG
+396 GIYSSIYLSAG

-417 TDVIYNPFTD
+417 SDIIYNPFTD
-427 KGTGNMVWIDYLTKS
+427 KGTGNIIWIDYLTK
-442 DSIYTKNKSKCE
+442 DDTIFVKNKSKCE
-454 IFDLPLWAAF
+454 IQDMPLWAAF
-464 TGYAEFCSKFTGDT
+464 TGYTEFCAKYTGDS
-478 AIHLTARIVVRC
+478 AIIYNARVLIRC

-501 DPNRGFVPYSFNFGE
+501 DPNKGFVPYSFNFGN
-516 GKMPGGSSK
+516 GKMPGGSSN

-531 AKWYVNMF
+531 AKWYVNIF
-539 HQQEFMEAIVESGP
+539 HQKEVLEAIVQSGP
-553 FAYKGDIKSAVLSM
+553 FGYKGDIKSAVLSM

-586 NPCSNSTSSAGHRG
+586 NPCSNSSSSAAHRG

-612 TPEVTWHAW
+612 TPEVTWHSW

-643 YIPPGPLKRPR
+643 YLPPGPLKRPR
-654 RDTNA
+654 KDTNA
-659 QDPEEQNESSRFRVQ
+659 QDPEEQNESSGFRVQ
-674 QRLPWVHSSQETES
+674 QRVPWVHSSQETQS
-688 SQEEIQAEGSVQDQL
+688 SQEETQPQGSVQDQL

>member
-1 MAYGW
+1 MAWGF

-11 RWRRWRTRR
+11 RWRRWRARR
-20 RPWRTRRRRRRR
+20 RRWRPRRRRRRR
-32 APRRFRPRRRV
+32 PARRFRTRRRV
-43 RRRRGRW
+43 RRRGGRW
-50 RRRYRKWRRRR
+50 RRRYRKWRRGRR
-61 GRRTHRKKIII
+61 RRTHRKKIVI

-98 TAQNFATHSDD
+98 TSQNYATHSDD
-109 MIAKGPWGGGMT
+109 MISKGPYGGGMT
-121 TTKFTLRILYDEFTR
+121 TTKFTLRILYDEYTR

-162 HPTVDFIVRINTQP
+162 HPTVDFIVQINTQP
-176 PFLDTNLTAAQIHP
+176 PFLDTHLTAASIHP

-196 KKHILI
+196 KRHILI

-216 VRVGPPR
+216 IRVGAPR
-223 LFQDKWYP
+223 MFQDKWYP

-236 DTVLLSVFATACD
+236 DTVLLSIFATACD

-265 FQILGHQYKN
+265 FQILGPQYKN
-275 HLSISSTNDTS
+275 HLSISTLKDTE
-286 NKQHY
+286 NLNHY
-291 DDNLFNQTALYNTF
+291 NNNLFNKIELYNTF

-311 KDTGQ
+311 KETG
-316 TITDH
+316 TIDANNEQH
-321 TNQPNMW
+321 GWN
-328 SKVQNT
+328 KVQNT
-334 VALSASGTNAL
+334 TTLSIEGSNATT
-345 QSKDTWYKGNT
+345 SRDTWYKGNT
-356 YNENIKTLAEKTRA
+356 YNDKIKELAKKTRT
-370 RFKAATIAALPN
+370 RFQKATQTVLPQYATLM
-382 YPTIMSTDLYEYHS
+382 PTALYEYHS
-396 GIYSSIFLAAG
+396 GVYSSIFLSGG
-407 RSYFETTGAY
+407 RSYFETIGAY
-417 TDVIYNPFTD
+417 SDIIYNPFTD
-427 KGTGNMVWIDYLTKS
+427 KGTGNIIWIDYLTKE
-442 DSIYTKNKSKCE
+442 DSIFTKNKSKCE
-454 IFDLPLWAAF
+454 ILDMPLWAAF
-464 TGYAEFCSKFTGDT
+464 TGYGEFCAKFTGDS
-478 AIHLTARIVVRC
+478 AIQYNARVVVRC

-501 DPNRGFVPYSFNFGE
+501 EPNRGFVPYSFNFGN
-516 GKMPGGSSK
+516 GKMPGGSSN

-553 FAYKGDIKSAVLSM
+553 FAYKGDIKSAVLSL

-586 NPCSNSTSSAGHRG
+586 NPCSNSSSSAAHRG

-612 TPEVTWHAW
+612 TPEVTWHSW

-659 QDPEEQNESSRFRVQ
+659 QDPEEQNESSIFRVQ
-674 QRLPWVHSSQETES
+674 QRLPWVHSSQETQS
-688 SQEEIQAEGSVQDQL
+688 SQEETEAQGSVQDQL

-728 AGQGLH
+728 AGHGLH

>member
-1 MAYGW
+1 
-6 WGRRR
+6 
-11 RWRRWRTRR
+11 
-20 RPWRTRRRRRRR
+20 
-32 APRRFRPRRRV
+32 
-43 RRRRGRW
+43 
-50 RRRYRKWRRRR
+50 
-61 GRRTHRKKIII
+61 
-72 KQWQP
+72 
-77 NFIRRCYIIGYL
+77 
-89 PLIFCGENT
+89 
-98 TAQNFATHSDD
+98 
-109 MIAKGPWGGGMT
+109 MISKGPYGGGMT

-162 HPTVDFIVRINTQP
+162 HPTVDFIVQINTQP
-176 PFLDTNLTAAQIHP
+176 PFLDTHLTAASIHP

-196 KKHILI
+196 KRHILI

-216 VRVGPPR
+216 VRVGAPR

-236 DTVLLSVFATACD
+236 DTVLLSIFATACD

-265 FQILGHQYKN
+265 FQILGPQYKK
-275 HLSISSTNDTS
+275 HLSISSTMDLT
-286 NKQHY
+286 NKEHY
-291 DDNLFNQTALYNTF
+291 EKNLFNKTELYNTF

-311 KDTGQ
+311 KETGQ
-316 TITDH
+316 TAGINPT
-321 TNQPNMW
+321 W
-328 SKVQNT
+328 SEVQNT
-334 VALSASGTNAL
+334 LPLDKDGNNATA
-345 QSKDTWYKGNT
+345 SKDTWYKGNT
-356 YNENIKTLAEKTRA
+356 YKTDISKLAELTRK
-370 RFKAATIAALPN
+370 RFKCATEKALPN

-396 GIYSSIFLAAG
+396 GIYSSIYLSAG

-417 TDVIYNPFTD
+417 SDIIYNPFTD
-427 KGTGNMVWIDYLTKS
+427 KGTGNIIWIDYLTKE
-442 DSIYTKNKSKCE
+442 DTIFVKNKSKCE
-454 IFDLPLWAAF
+454 IMDMPLWAAC
-464 TGYAEFCSKFTGDT
+464 TGYTEFCAKYTGDS
-478 AIHLTARIVVRC
+478 AIIYNARIVLRC

-501 DPNRGFVPYSFNFGE
+501 DPNKGFVPYSFNFGN
-516 GKMPGGSSK
+516 GKMPGGSSN

-539 HQQEFMEAIVESGP
+539 HQKEVLEAIVQSGP
-553 FAYKGDIKSAVLSM
+553 FGYKGDIKSAVLSM

-586 NPCSNSTSSAGHRG
+586 NPCSNSSSSAAHRG
-600 PRSVQAVDPKYV
+600 PRSVQAVDPKYN

-643 YIPPGPLKRPR
+643 YIPSGPLKRPR

-659 QDPEEQNESSRFRVQ
+659 QDPEEQNESSGFRVQ
-674 QRLPWVHSSQETES
+674 QRLPWVHSSQETQS
-688 SQEEIQAEGSVQDQL
+688 SQEETQAQGSVQDQL

-717 QQLATQ
+717 QHLATQ

-728 AGQGLH
+728 AGHGLH

>member
-1 MAYGW
+1 MAWGW
-6 WGRRR
+6 WARRR
-11 RWRRWRTRR
+11 RWRRWRPRR
-20 RPWRTRRRRRRR
+20 RRWRTRRRGRRRP
-32 APRRFRPRRRV
+32 ARRFRPRRRV

-77 NFIRRCYIIGYL
+77 NFIRRCYIVGYL

-109 MIAKGPWGGGMT
+109 MISTGPWGGGMT

-155 CKLIFFK
+155 CKIIFFK
-162 HPTVDFIVRINTQP
+162 HPTVDFIVKINTQP
-176 PFLDTNLTAAQIHP
+176 PFLDTHLTAPSIHP
-190 GIMMLS
+190 GIMMLD
-196 KKHILI
+196 KKHLLI

-216 VRVGPPR
+216 VRVGAPR

-236 DTVLLSVFATACD
+236 DTVLLSIYASACD

-255 SPLTDNPCVN
+255 SPLTDNPCVS
-265 FQILGHQYKN
+265 FQILGPQYKK
-275 HLSISSTNDTS
+275 HLSISSTKDED
-286 NKQHY
+286 NKNHY
-291 DDNLFNQTALYNTF
+291 TENLFNKTELYNTF

-311 KDTGQ
+311 KETGQ
-316 TITDH
+316 LSETT
-321 TNQPNMW
+321 PNW
-328 SKVQNT
+328 QSVQNT
-334 VALSASGTNAL
+334 QLLNVNGDNATS
-345 QSKDTWYKGNT
+345 SKDTWYKGNT
-356 YNENIKTLAEKTRA
+356 YKDNIKQLAEVTRK
-370 RFKAATIAALPN
+370 RFLAATKAALAN
-382 YPTIMSTDLYEYHS
+382 YPTIASTDLYEYHS

-407 RSYFETTGAY
+407 RTYFETTGAY
-417 TDVIYNPFTD
+417 SDIIYNPFTD
-427 KGTGNMVWIDYLTKS
+427 KGTGNIVWIDYLSKEDT
-442 DSIYTKNKSKCE
+442 IFVKNKSKCE
-454 IFDLPLWAAF
+454 ILDLPLWAAL
-464 TGYAEFCSKFTGDT
+464 TGYTEFCAKYTGDS
-478 AIHLTARIVVRC
+478 AIIYNTRLLIRC

-501 DPNRGFVPYSFNFGE
+501 DPNKGFVPYSFNFGE

-531 AKWYVNMF
+531 AKWYVNLF
-539 HQQEFMEAIVESGP
+539 HQKEMMEAIVQSGP
-553 FAYKGDIKSAVLSM
+553 FAYHGDIKSAVLSI

-586 NPCSNSTSSAGHRG
+586 NPCSSSSSSAAHRG

-612 TPEVTWHAW
+612 TPEVTWHSW
-621 DIRRGLFGKAGIKRM
+621 DIRRGIFGKQGIKRM
-636 QQESDAL
+636 QAESDAL
-643 YIPPGPLKRPR
+643 YIPSGPLKRPR

-659 QDPEEQNESSRFRVQ
+659 QDPEEQNENSSFRVQ
-674 QRLPWVHSSQETES
+674 QRLPWVHSSQETQS
-688 SQEEIQAEGSVQDQL
+688 SQEEIQAEGSVQEQL

-717 QQLATQ
+717 QQLACQ

>member
-1 MAYGW
+1 MAWGF

-11 RWRRWRTRR
+11 RWRRWR
-20 RPWRTRRRRRRR
+20 PRRRRWRPRRR
-32 APRRFRPRRRV
+32 GRRRTARRFRPRRRV

-50 RRRYRKWRRRR
+50 RRRYRKWRRGRR
-61 GRRTHRKKIII
+61 RRTHKKKIII

-77 NFIRRCYIIGYL
+77 NFIRRCYIIGYM

-109 MIAKGPWGGGMT
+109 MISKGPWGGGMT
-121 TTKFTLRILYDEFTR
+121 TTKLTLRILYDEYTR

-155 CKLIFFK
+155 AKLIFFK
-162 HPTVDFIVRINTQP
+162 HPTVDFIVQINTQP
-176 PFLDTNLTAAQIHP
+176 PFLDTHLTAPSIHP

-196 KKHILI
+196 KRHILI

-216 VRVGPPR
+216 IRVGPPR

-236 DTVLLSVFATACD
+236 DTVLLSIYASACD

-255 SPLTDNPCVN
+255 SPLTENPCVN
-265 FQILGHQYKN
+265 FQILGPQYKK
-275 HLSISSTNDTS
+275 HLSISSTADDT
-286 NKQHY
+286 NKHHY
-291 DDNLFNQTALYNTF
+291 EQNLFNQTALYNTF

-311 KDTGQ
+311 KETGQ
-316 TITDH
+316 TTNITP
-321 TNQPNMW
+321 TW
-328 SKVQNT
+328 TEVQNSE
-334 VALSASGTNAL
+334 ALSADGGNATT
-345 QSKDTWYKGNT
+345 SRDTWYKGNT
-356 YNENIKTLAEKTRA
+356 YKENIKNLAEKTRQ
-370 RFKAATIAALPN
+370 RFKKATEKALPN

-396 GIYSSIFLAAG
+396 GIYSSIFLSAG

-417 TDVIYNPFTD
+417 SDIIYNPFTD
-427 KGTGNMVWIDYLTKS
+427 KGTGNIIWIDYLTKE
-442 DSIYTKNKSKCE
+442 DTIFVKNKSKCE
-454 IFDLPLWAAF
+454 IMDMPLWAAL
-464 TGYAEFCSKFTGDT
+464 TGYTEFCSKFTGDS
-478 AIHLTARIVVRC
+478 AIIYNARMLIRC

-501 DPNRGFVPYSFNFGE
+501 DPNKGFVPYSFNFGN
-516 GKMPGGSSK
+516 GKMPGGSSN

-539 HQQEFMEAIVESGP
+539 HQKEVMEAIVQSGP

-586 NPCSNSTSSAGHRG
+586 NPCSNTTSSAAHRG

-612 TPEVTWHAW
+612 TPEVTWHSW

-659 QDPEEQNESSRFRVQ
+659 QDPEEQNESSAFRVQ
-674 QRLPWVHSSQETES
+674 QRLPWVHSSQESQS
-688 SQEEIQAEGSVQDQL
+688 SQEETQAQGSVQDQL
-703 LLQLREQRVLRLQL
+703 LVQLREQRVLRLQL